1 VTQFAA
7 GCSICGTD
15 LEAARAALA
24 ERRARRPALP
34 SLPRVSDDLLPV
46 GVSLLVALF
55 SPLFG
60 LLLSG
65 FLAYSADNDGLI
77 RRRNLLLA
85 VAALSVVLL
94 FVPFWIWGGLFA
106 GGP

>member
-1 VTQFAA
+1 MSQFAA
-7 GCSICGTD
+7 GCSICGAD
-15 LEAARAALA
+15 LVAARAELA
-24 ERRARRPALP
+24 ARRARLPSLP
-34 SLPRVSDDLLPV
+34 SLPRVGDDVLPV
-46 GVSLLVALF
+46 AVSLLVALF

-65 FLAYSADNDGLI
+65 FLAYSADSDGLI

-85 VAALSVVLL
+85 VAALSVVLM
-94 FVPFWIWGGLFA
+94 FVPFWLWGGLFV